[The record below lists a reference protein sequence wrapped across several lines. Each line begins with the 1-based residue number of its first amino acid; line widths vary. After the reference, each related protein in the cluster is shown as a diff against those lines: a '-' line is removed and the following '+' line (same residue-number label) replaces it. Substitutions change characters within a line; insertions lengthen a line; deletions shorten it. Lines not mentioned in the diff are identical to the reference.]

1 MHWFHSMRWKLFILF
16 FLVSYL
22 PLMFFSS
29 VLLERMETYY
39 IDNSKS
45 EWLRKANMVA
55 SQIHQ
60 GNYLKDDSNETAF
73 MYMLTETSKDK
84 EFDARILVINEQGFV
99 VGDSSQTDLNRT
111 IVNKQVFEALE
122 GKDSAEKQK
131 KDDAMIMSAAVSI
144 VDREN
149 KEEVTGAVLI
159 SASIDDV
166 YKSLDEM
173 KTQTYLL
180 SLLTSLIVGL
190 LSFFTS
196 GLIIK
201 PLKTLLKFVQR
212 ITNGKLD
219 QKIDVKG
226 KDEVSELGI
235 AINHMTEQLQRVEQS
250 REEFVSNVSHELK
263 TPLSAI
269 KVLTE
274 VLIFQE
280 NVPPEMYKEF
290 FTDINSEVDRLNNII
305 NDLLTLVK
313 LDQKEVPLNIN
324 IVNVDETIQA
334 ILKRLAPLAKQ
345 KSIELIYEGHKEVN
359 AEIDEV
365 KFTLAI
371 SNLVENSIKYTPEN
385 GRVRV
390 TLNMDHQDVFIG
402 VKDTG
407 IGIAKD
413 EQSKIFE
420 RFYRTDKTR
429 NRETGGTGLGLAITY
444 KTIVMHNGRI
454 QVESEEQQGTEF
466 LVRIPL
472 RHQL

>member
-1 MHWFHSMRWKLFILF
+1 
-16 FLVSYL
+16 
-22 PLMFFSS
+22 MFFSGI
-29 VLLERMETYY
+29 LLERMETYY

-55 SQIHQ
+55 NQIHQ
-60 GNYLKDDSNETAF
+60 GNYLKDDSNQTAF

-111 IVNKQVFEALE
+111 ILNKQVFEALG
-122 GKDSAEKQK
+122 GKDGAEKQK
-131 KDDAMIMSAAVSI
+131 KDEAMIMSAAVSI

-149 KEEVTGAVLI
+149 KDQVIGAVLV
-159 SASIDDV
+159 SAYIDDI

-173 KTQTYLL
+173 KTQTYLI

-196 GLIIK
+196 GLIIR
-201 PLKTLLKFVQR
+201 PLKMLLKFVQR
-212 ITNGKLD
+212 ITNGQLE
-219 QKIDVKG
+219 QKIVIRG
-226 KDEVSELGI
+226 RDEVAELGA

-250 REEFVSNVSHELK
+250 RQEFVSNVSHELK

-269 KVLTE
+269 KILTE
-274 VLIFQE
+274 VLLFQE
-280 NVPPEMYKEF
+280 NVPEEMYKEF

-305 NDLLTLVK
+305 NDLLTLVR
-313 LDQKEVPLNIN
+313 LDQREVPMNISQIN
-324 IVNVDETIQA
+324 IDEMIQA
-334 ILKRLAPLAKQ
+334 ILKRLSPLAKQ
-345 KSIELIYEGHKEVN
+345 KNIELVYEGHKEVN

-365 KFTLAI
+365 KLTLAI
-371 SNLVENSIKYTPEN
+371 SNLVENGIKYTPEN
-385 GRVRV
+385 GGVRV
-390 TLNMDHQDVFIG
+390 TLNVDHQDAFIG
-402 VKDTG
+402 IKDTG

-454 QVESEEQQGTEF
+454 QVESEEQKGTEF
-466 LVRIPL
+466 LVCIPL

>member
-1 MHWFHSMRWKLFILF
+1 MRWRLLILF

-60 GNYLKDDSNETAF
+60 GNYLIDDSNQTAF

-84 EFDARILVINEQGFV
+84 ELDARILVINEQGFV
-99 VGDSSQTDLNRT
+99 VGDSSQADLNRT
-111 IVNKQVFEALE
+111 ILNKQVFEALD
-122 GKDSAEKQK
+122 GKDSAEKQR
-131 KDDAMIMSAAVSI
+131 KDDAMIMSASASI

-149 KEEVTGAVLI
+149 KDKIVGAVLI

-166 YKSLDEM
+166 YNSLDEM
-173 KTQTYLL
+173 KAQTYLL
-180 SLLTSLIVGL
+180 SLITSLLVAL

-196 GLIIK
+196 GVIIK
-201 PLKTLLKFVQR
+201 PLKRLLDFVQK
-212 ITNGKLD
+212 ITNGQLD
-219 QKIDVKG
+219 QKIKVKG
-226 KDEVSELGI
+226 KDEVSELGM
-235 AINHMTEQLQRVEQS
+235 AINHMTEQLERVEQS

-274 VLIFQE
+274 ALLFQE
-280 NVPPEMYKEF
+280 NVPEEMYKEF

-305 NDLLTLVK
+305 NDLLTLVR
-313 LDQKEVPLNIN
+313 LDQKEVPMN
-324 IVNVDETIQA
+324 IVAMNLTQVIQA
-334 ILKRLAPLAKQ
+334 ILKRLSPLAKQ
-345 KSIELIYEGHKEVN
+345 KDIELIFEGKPEVKV
-359 AEIDEV
+359 EIDEV
-365 KFTLAI
+365 KLTLAI
-371 SNLVENSIKYTPEN
+371 SNLIENGIKYTPE
-385 GRVRV
+385 GGSVKV
-390 TLNMDHQDVFIG
+390 TLNSDHQDAFVGIA
-402 VKDTG
+402 DTG
-407 IGIAKD
+407 LGINP
-413 EQSKIFE
+413 EELSKIFE

-454 QVESEEQQGTEF
+454 KVESEEQKGTKF

>member
-1 MHWFHSMRWKLFILF
+1 MRWRLLVLF

-45 EWLRKANMVA
+45 EWLRQANMVA

-60 GNYLKDDSNETAF
+60 GNYLRDDSNQAAF

-84 EFDARILVINEQGFV
+84 EIDARILVINEQGFV
-99 VGDSSQTDLNRT
+99 VGDSSQADLNRT
-111 IVNKQVFEALE
+111 ILNKQVFSALE

-131 KDDAMIMSAAVSI
+131 KDDAMIMSASASI

-149 KEEVTGAVLI
+149 KDKIIGAVLI

-180 SLLTSLIVGL
+180 SLITSLLVAL

-196 GLIIK
+196 GVIIK
-201 PLKTLLKFVQR
+201 PLKKLLDFVQK
-212 ITNGKLD
+212 ITNGQLD
-219 QKIDVKG
+219 QKTTITG
-226 KDEVSELGI
+226 KDEVSELGR
-235 AINHMTEQLQRVEQS
+235 AINHMTDQLERVEQA

-263 TPLSAI
+263 TPLAAV
-269 KVLTE
+269 KVLTDALLFE
-274 VLIFQE
+274 E
-280 NVPPEMYKEF
+280 NVPEQMYKEF
-290 FTDINSEVDRLNNII
+290 FADINSEVDRLNNII

-313 LDQKEVPLNIN
+313 LDQKEIPMNISAIN
-324 IVNVDETIQA
+324 LTVLIQG
-334 ILKRLAPLAKQ
+334 ILKRLSPLAKR
-345 KSIELIYEGHKEVN
+345 KNIELTYEGKTEVK

-365 KFTLAI
+365 KLTLAI
-371 SNLVENSIKYTPEN
+371 SNLIENGIKYTPEGGSVN
-385 GRVRV
+385 I
-390 TLNMDHQDVFIG
+390 TLSSDHQDAFIG
-402 VKDTG
+402 VEDTG
-407 IGIAKD
+407 LGINP
-413 EQSKIFE
+413 EELTKIFE

-454 QVESEEQQGTEF
+454 KVESEEQKGTKF
-466 LVRIPL
+466 LVKIPL
-472 RHQL
+472 RHQS